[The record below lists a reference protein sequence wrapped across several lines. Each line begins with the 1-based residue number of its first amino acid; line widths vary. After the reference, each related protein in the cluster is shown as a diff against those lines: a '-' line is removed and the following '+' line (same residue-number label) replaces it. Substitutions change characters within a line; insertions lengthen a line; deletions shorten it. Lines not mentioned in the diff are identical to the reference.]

1 VKQERRRRRRGRW
14 TERSLAVV
22 TRVKHARQSARVM
35 HVHVFGI
42 LTKGSAWSMSAAVVA
57 CQRRRR
63 LRRGAEKGVRR
74 ARQVVGP
81 LLPHRH
87 RSRYPIGPCVSP
99 VVYNDACNTMTH
111 AMTAR
116 EARCGRE
123 SGPWSKRP
131 AMRSIFR
138 PTECARAS
146 TACIARRR
154 RRKALQVT
162 TP

>member
-1 VKQERRRRRRGRW
+1 VTATPPTTTSVVGWSTASGR
-14 TERSLAVV
+14 
-22 TRVKHARQSARVM
+22 HARQTCTSICTSHACTCVWHLDKRWSTVDVGSGGGVPKKAAIEAR
-35 HVHVFGI
+35 GREGCS
-42 LTKGSAWSMSAAVVA
+42 TSEASSW
-57 CQRRRR
+57 
-63 LRRGAEKGVRR
+63 
-74 ARQVVGP
+74 P
-81 LLPHRH
+81 LLAHRH
-87 RSRYPIGPCVSP
+87 RSRCQIGPCVSP
-99 VVYNDACNTMTH
+99 VMYDDACNTMTH
-111 AMTAR
+111 AMTVR

-131 AMRSIFR
+131 AMRSMFR